1 MDFDSTTIIVLSI
14 LALGIT
20 LGIMYAIIQ
29 SATKSRMIL
38 NLQRVQVELL
48 QEIAL
53 KNGVEAERISE
64 IFAEHNI

>member
-1 MDFDSTTIIVLSI
+1 MDFDSTTIIILSI

-53 KNGVEAERISE
+53 KNGVAAERISE
-64 IFAEHNI
+64 IIAEHNI